1 LQQHQKEQK
10 QQHQHSTN
18 DKTLVEPMDYMT
30 DEEGGIIEDDG
41 DDDEHQSSLIT
52 PRHRN
57 GVRSN
62 SHNPV
67 TVTLNSNDISSLSPP
82 TSTSSSPD
90 ETDVNHQSS
99 PNSISRPSSTP
110 AALISSACSF

>member
-1 LQQHQKEQK
+1 MNY
-10 QQHQHSTN
+10 S
-18 DKTLVEPMDYMT
+18 T
-30 DEEGGIIEDDG
+30 DEEGGIIEDD
-41 DDDEHQSSLIT
+41 DDHEHQSSLIT

-90 ETDVNHQSS
+90 VTDVNHQSS
-99 PNSISRPSSTP
+99 PNSLSRPSSTP